1 MHEWRVI
8 GLNYLLHDQQTLRSN
23 IVESID
29 WSVSKE
35 YVFSEEE
42 HGTFRVERHGT
53 VELLPPSNTFIALE
67 DITESQAIEWAKS
80 ALGPAGLASLESEI
94 DAELNLLITPTHGS
108 GRPWTESG
116 I

>member
-35 YVFSEEE
+35 ESGF
-42 HGTFRVERHGT
+42 TAERHGT
-53 VELLPPSNTFIALE
+53 IELRAPGDVFVAFQ
-67 DITESQAIEWAKS
+67 DITEAQALEWAKD
-80 ALGPAGLASLESEI
+80 AIGRTLVESLEAQINSE
-94 DAELNLLITPTHGS
+94 LSLLITPTHGS
-108 GRPWTESG
+108 GVPWTDGG